1 MEVKEDCFA
10 YDSKYKQ
17 CTALNDLYCKNENC
31 RFYKNKCQMTQA
43 HIIASIRSYA
53 DTHGQKKK

>member
-17 CTALNDLYCKNENC
+17 CDALNDLYCKKENC
-31 RFYKNKCQMTQA
+31 RFYKSKETLSKSQ
-43 HIIASIRSYA
+43 IESSIRNY
-53 DTHGQKKK
+53 TLNKRN